1 MAIPLSIKSHR
12 RSHAFAFF
20 GLVAGVCIITSTASA
35 KGPWAPALDLE
46 PSLRSAALVLAVR
59 VEDVSEIRVVY
70 GGKMTETLYQY
81 TFEPIR
87 VLKGVYSRPQLL
99 MTNVDLRGYSNNFDP
114 KDIQQGQQRL
124 LLLGRSRVGYVN
136 ILPGQTADITFP
148 RLSGRK
154 DPLLS
159 AVEVLL
165 AQQEMSDRFAS
176 ALASNGTAIG
186 DKIGVFAPNC
196 VEFAIA
202 FFGILKAGAV
212 VSTVNSAYTER
223 ELAFQ
228 MKDCG
233 ARVLLVHEA
242 MLEVAEKAKGHGL
255 DVRQMIVIKP
265 GSQESGTFWGL
276 IEGATG
282 VFDRPQGG
290 RRGTALFQRHH
301 RIGQGSGTDPL
312 QPNQQYPP
320 DGGL

>member
-1 MAIPLSIKSHR
+1 MAPSASPRPSIAPYPEYPVQDLLR
-12 RSHAFAFF
+12 RSAGRLPNKTAVIDGERTFTYQQLEDLSNQFA
-20 GLVAGVCIITSTASA
+20 A
-35 KGPWAPALDLE
+35 
-46 PSLRSAALVLAVR
+46 
-59 VEDVSEIRVVY
+59 
-70 GGKMTETLYQY
+70 
-81 TFEPIR
+81 
-87 VLKGVYSRPQLL
+87 
-99 MTNVDLRGYSNNFDP
+99 
-114 KDIQQGQQRL
+114 
-124 LLLGRSRVGYVN
+124 
-136 ILPGQTADITFP
+136 
-148 RLSGRK
+148 
-154 DPLLS
+154 
-159 AVEVLL
+159 
-165 AQQEMSDRFAS
+165 
-176 ALASNGTAIG
+176 ALASSGVAVG
-186 DKIGVFAPNC
+186 DRVGVFAPNC
-196 VEFAIA
+196 VEFAVA
-202 FFGILKAGAV
+202 YFGILKAGAV
-212 VSTVNSAYTER
+212 PSTVNSAYTER